1 MESTK
6 IKRNLIF
13 GFSSE
18 ILAILLGIV
27 VPKLTLTSYGSEI
40 NGLLSSVTQI
50 YSYITLLEAG
60 IGTATLQ
67 ALYKTLGK
75 KDVAKTNAVLA
86 ATNKYYHRTGALY
99 LVAIILFSII
109 YPVCV
114 KSSCNNCTCNYFKRY
129 WKCN

>member
-75 KDVAKTNAVLA
+75 K
-86 ATNKYYHRTGALY
+86 GC
-99 LVAIILFSII
+99 S
-109 YPVCV
+109 
-114 KSSCNNCTCNYFKRY
+114 
-129 WKCN
+129 